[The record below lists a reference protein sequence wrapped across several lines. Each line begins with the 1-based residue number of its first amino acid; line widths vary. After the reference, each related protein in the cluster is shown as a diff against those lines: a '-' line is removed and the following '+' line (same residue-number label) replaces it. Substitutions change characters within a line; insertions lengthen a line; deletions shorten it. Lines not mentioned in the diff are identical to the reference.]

1 MSLHLALAAGDTGAV
16 ALHKQVITAGGAD
29 RSYLVAGPPPGAP
42 VSAVIMSLHGTRST
56 ADRQAR
62 LSGFGQLARTASAV
76 VVFPQ
81 AIAPIGTGYEW
92 DPSQDVD
99 YIAGLAAE
107 LLSRYRAPHGRVLLT
122 GMSGGARMSSL
133 FASVHPELVQA
144 VGAVAGLRSPRVP
157 VRRPVPVLSF
167 HGTNDRINPYRGS
180 GTQRWNESVP
190 DAARAWALANGITA
204 PPAEVAVSPTLTRT
218 TYGAEG
224 QPGEVTLWTSRGA
237 GHTWP
242 GGHPGLLL
250 RLFLGRTSREIDAT
264 TSIWEFGLRHADDP

>member
-1 MSLHLALAAGDTGAV
+1 VALQNQVFAAGDAN
-16 ALHKQVITAGGAD
+16 
-29 RSYLVAGPPPGAP
+29 RSYLMAEPPPGAP
-42 VSAVIMSLHGTRST
+42 VSTVVISLHGTRST
-56 ADRQAR
+56 AVRQAR
-62 LSGFGQLARTASAV
+62 LSGFEQLAQTASAV

-81 AIAPIGTGYEW
+81 AIEPIGTGYEW

-99 YIAGLAAE
+99 FIAGLATE
-107 LLSRYRAPHGRVLLT
+107 LLSRHRTRHGRVLLT

-133 FASVHPELVQA
+133 FASVHSELVQA
-144 VGAVAGLRSPRVP
+144 VGAVAGLRSPGVP
-157 VRRPVPVLSF
+157 VHRSVPILSF
-167 HGTNDRINPYRGS
+167 HGTNDRINPYGGS

-224 QPGEVTLWTSRGA
+224 HPGEVTLWTSRGA

-242 GGHPGLLL
+242 GGHLGLLL
-250 RLFLGRTSREIDAT
+250 SLFLGRTSKEIDASK
-264 TSIWEFGLRHADDP
+264 SIWEFGLRHAGDP

>member
-1 MSLHLALAAGDTGAV
+1 VALQKQVIAAGDV
-16 ALHKQVITAGGAD
+16 D
-29 RSYLVAGPPPGAP
+29 RSYLVAEPPPGAP
-42 VSAVIMSLHGTRST
+42 VSTVIMSLHGTSST

-62 LSGFGQLARTASAV
+62 LSGFEQLARTASAI

-81 AIAPIGTGYEW
+81 AIEPIRSGYEW
-92 DPSQDVD
+92 DLSRDVH
-99 YIAGLAAE
+99 YIAGLAIE
-107 LLSRYRAPHGRVLLT
+107 LLSRHRTPHGRVILT

-144 VGAVAGLRSPRVP
+144 IGAVAGLRSPGVP
-157 VRRPVPVLSF
+157 VHRSVPILSF
-167 HGTNDRINPYRGS
+167 HGTKDRINPYGGS

-242 GGHPGLLL
+242 GGHLGLLL
-250 RLFLGRTSREIDAT
+250 SLFLGRTSREIHAT
-264 TSIWEFGLRHADDP
+264 KSIWEFGLRHADDP